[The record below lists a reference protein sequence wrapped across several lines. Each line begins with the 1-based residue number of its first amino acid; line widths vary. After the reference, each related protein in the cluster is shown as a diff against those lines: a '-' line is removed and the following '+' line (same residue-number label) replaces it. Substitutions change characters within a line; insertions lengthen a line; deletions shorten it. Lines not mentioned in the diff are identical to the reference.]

1 MTAIT
6 VIAILAAAAT
16 IYGFVAM
23 DSCERVKVATKG
35 KKKKYQVDRKSTR
48 LNSSH
53 RT

>member
-23 DSCERVKVATKG
+23 DSCELHLK
-35 KKKKYQVDRKSTR
+35 
-48 LNSSH
+48 
-53 RT
+53 